1 MDIKL
6 WPDTVY
12 IKRNIITYYK
22 ETQEEYCAM
31 SDFPVSTCLRAYLTY
46 DFVRKPTNTQNLQIK
61 NCLS

>member
-12 IKRNIITYYK
+12 IKRNMITYYK

-31 SDFPVSTCLRAYLTY
+31 FDFLFSPVSE
-46 DFVRKPTNTQNLQIK
+46 PI
-61 NCLS
+61 